1 MQIDKKRITALGV
14 CMAAMGFLARK
25 DRRDELRYWLE
36 YQANRLGMIKKYSK
50 GF

>member
-1 MQIDKKRITALGV
+1 MQINKKKATTMGISL
-14 CMAAMGFLARK
+14 AMIGFLARK

-36 YQANRLGMIKKYSK
+36 YQANRLGMIMKHAK